1 MEFKPYKVD
10 GFLTDWYKIHQYPLT
25 GSIHTIYNHKN
36 GNPPHILYEKE
47 YEVGKP
53 PIYDN
58 MAVISTETGE
68 VLHNGH
74 ILTEHEKTTL
84 AQFVADNREI
94 LLEYWETYCS
104 DELCDRIKI

>member
-10 GFLTDWYKIHQYPLT
+10 GFMTDWFKVTEYPLSGT
-25 GSIHTIYNHKN
+25 IHTIYNHQN
-36 GNPPHILYEKE
+36 GNPPHFLYNKFYE
-47 YEVGKP
+47 YMKP
-53 PIYDN
+53 FDYDE
-58 MAVISTETGE
+58 MAVISSETGE

-74 ILTEHEKTTL
+74 ILTDHEKTIL

-104 DELCDRIKI
+104 DKICEEMKI